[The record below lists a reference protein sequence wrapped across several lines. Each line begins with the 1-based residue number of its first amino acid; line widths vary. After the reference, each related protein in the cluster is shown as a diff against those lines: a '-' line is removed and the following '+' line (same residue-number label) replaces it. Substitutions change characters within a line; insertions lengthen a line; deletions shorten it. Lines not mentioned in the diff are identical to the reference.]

1 MIEFKHIVKA
11 KAGLHA
17 RPSGRITSLAR
28 NYKSDVTVYS
38 GNSTADG
45 RRLLSVMALGAK
57 CGSEL
62 RFEISGEDEEQAAQA
77 LKELCEEC
85 I

>member
-17 RPSGRITSLAR
+17 RPAGLIASTSRKYESG
-28 NYKSDVTVYS
+28 VTIYS
-38 GNSTADG
+38 EGHVADG
-45 RRLLSVMALGAK
+45 RRLLSVMALGAT

-62 RFEISGEDEEQAAQA
+62 RFEIEGADEESAAQA
-77 LKELCEEC
+77 LEKLCEEN